1 MGGRGGRRGFGCLL
15 TLPLW
20 YPAGSAGGQSP
31 AYLAFSLL
39 LCPHPPA
46 PLPLRGRGGLK
57 VILCKGLRP
66 LHPRGCTHGSPRK
79 RQEAGPYEQC
89 RQPRRGGTGG
99 DGTIRRKR
107 RRRLRWSSP
116 PGQGEQVPPG
126 GLLSLS
132 PAYLA
137 TVVPSGGL
145 AFFVARLPFYFS
157 LLSCPHP
164 PDPLPLR
171 GRGGLKVI
179 LCKGLRPL
187 HPRGCT
193 RAALT
198 NLTAQVPCEREPMAR
213 CKNNGNAF
221 LMAVPSAK
229 ERGDRGRG
237 TSAFEMVLSPGAG
250 RASAAGVQ
258 PPLRTPQ
265 RQGKQVPQGGKPPLR
280 FPQRQGQPVP
290 PEAKAHTATIFFL
303 PPAVAAQGKPRR
315 RRAER
320 REQTEQ
326 YAGEH

>member
-1 MGGRGGRRGFGCLL
+1 MFFLWGVGGQGGRRGFGRLL

-20 YPAGSAGGQSP
+20 YPAG
-31 AYLAFSLL
+31 
-39 LCPHPPA
+39 
-46 PLPLRGRGGLK
+46 GL
-57 VILCKGLRP
+57 V
-66 LHPRGCTHGSPRK
+66 
-79 RQEAGPYEQC
+79 
-89 RQPRRGGTGG
+89 
-99 DGTIRRKR
+99 
-107 RRRLRWSSP
+107 
-116 PGQGEQVPPG
+116 
-126 GLLSLS
+126 
-132 PAYLA
+132 
-137 TVVPSGGL
+137 
-145 AFFVARLPFYFS
+145 FFVARLPFYFS

-164 PDPLPLR
+164 PSPPSR
-171 GRGGLKVI
+171 REGGLKVI

-198 NLTAQVPCEREPMAR
+198 NLTAQVPCERETMAR

-221 LMAVPSAK
+221 LMAVPVAK

-265 RQGKQVPQGGKPPLR
+265 RQG
-280 FPQRQGQPVP
+280 QPVP
-290 PEAKAHTATIFFL
+290 PEAEPPCPPTTIFSL